1 MSTIEL
7 RKKLIEK
14 INSTEDEKLLLEV
27 TRLME
32 IQLSEIEIPYK
43 LSDKMLEAIDEAEEQ
58 IKKGEFLTHEQAK
71 KEVEEWLGE

>member
-1 MSTIEL
+1 
-7 RKKLIEK
+7 
-14 INSTEDEKLLLEV
+14 
-27 TRLME
+27 ME

-71 KEVEEWLGE
+71 QEVEEWLGE

>member
-71 KEVEEWLGE
+71 QEVEEWLGE

>member
-14 INSTEDEKLLLEV
+14 INSTEDEKLLLEA

-32 IQLSEIEIPYK
+32 IQLNEIEIPYQ
-43 LSDKMLEAIDEAEEQ
+43 LSDEMLKAIDEAEEQ

-71 KEVEEWLGE
+71 KEIEEWLGE